1 MRNLSSYVKIYV
13 DIDGT
18 LVYGSMT
25 KLMDWTWR
33 YFHSSLIANILVF
46 LQERFGL
53 YKVNRKL
60 VHILNGAP
68 VAPIFLTARA
78 HHPSTRLLI
87 SKILGHKTFDLV
99 ELASEDP
106 ANDKALF
113 MLQNDAGQGT
123 RVCLFDDTEST
134 RKSVRILGMDAF
146 AVEGMYEVLIQ

>member
-1 MRNLSSYVKIYV
+1 MQDLSSYVKIYV

-33 YFHSSLIANILVF
+33 YFHSSVIANILVF

-60 VHILNGAP
+60 VHILNEAP

-87 SKILGHKTFDLV
+87 SKILGHKTFNLV

-113 MLQNDAGQGT
+113 MLQNNAGQGT

>member
-1 MRNLSSYVKIYV
+1 MRDLSSYAKIYV

-33 YFHSSLIANILVF
+33 HFHSSLIANILVF

-60 VHILNGAP
+60 VHILNEAP

-87 SKILGHKTFDLV
+87 LKILGYKTFDLV

-113 MLQNDAGQGT
+113 MLGNDAGQGT

>member
-1 MRNLSSYVKIYV
+1 MLDLSSYEKIYV

-18 LVYGSMT
+18 LVYGPMT

-33 YFHSSLIANILVF
+33 YFHSPLIANILVF
-46 LQERFGL
+46 LQEKLGL

-60 VHILNGAP
+60 VHILNEAP
-68 VAPIFLTARA
+68 VAPTFLTARA
-78 HHPSTRLLI
+78 PHSSTRLLV
-87 SKILGHKTFDLV
+87 SKILGHKTFELV

-106 ANDKALF
+106 ANDKALY
-113 MLQNDAGQGT
+113 MLQGYGQGT

-134 RKSVRILGMDAF
+134 RKAVRILGMDAF

>member
-1 MRNLSSYVKIYV
+1 MRDLSSYVKIYV

-33 YFHSSLIANILVF
+33 SFHSSLIANILVF

-60 VHILNGAP
+60 VHILNEAP

-134 RKSVRILGMDAF
+134 RKSVRILGIDAF

>member
-1 MRNLSSYVKIYV
+1 MRNLSSYAKIYV

-18 LVYGSMT
+18 LVYGPMT

-33 YFHSSLIANILVF
+33 YFHSPLIANILVF
-46 LQERFGL
+46 LQEKLGL

-60 VHILNGAP
+60 VHILNEAP

-87 SKILGHKTFDLV
+87 SRILGHKTFDLV

-106 ANDKALF
+106 ANDKALY
-113 MLQNDAGQGT
+113 MLQSDGQGT
-123 RVCLFDDTEST
+123 KVCLFDDTEST

>member
-1 MRNLSSYVKIYV
+1 MRDLSSYAKIYV

-25 KLMDWTWR
+25 KLMDWAWR
-33 YFHSSLIANILVF
+33 YFHSSLIVNILVF

-60 VHILNGAP
+60 VHILNEAP
-68 VAPIFLTARA
+68 VAPIFLTARG

-113 MLQNDAGQGT
+113 MLQNNDGQGT

-134 RKSVRILGMDAF
+134 RKSARILGMDAF

>member
-1 MRNLSSYVKIYV
+1 MRDLSSYVKIYV

-18 LVYGSMT
+18 LVYGPMT

-33 YFHSSLIANILVF
+33 HFHSSLIANILVF

-60 VHILNGAP
+60 VHILNEAP

-87 SKILGHKTFDLV
+87 SKILGHKTFGLV
-99 ELASEDP
+99 ELASKDP

-113 MLQNDAGQGT
+113 MLRNDAGQGT

>member
-1 MRNLSSYVKIYV
+1 MRDLSSYAKIYV

-18 LVYGSMT
+18 LVYGPMT
-25 KLMDWTWR
+25 KLMDWTWK
-33 YFHSSLIANILVF
+33 YFHSPLIANILIF
-46 LQERFGL
+46 LQEKLGL
-53 YKVNRKL
+53 YNVNRKL
-60 VHILNGAP
+60 VHMLNEAP

-87 SKILGHKTFDLV
+87 SRILGHKTFDLV
-99 ELASEDP
+99 ELASGDP

-113 MLQNDAGQGT
+113 MLQSREQGT

>member
-1 MRNLSSYVKIYV
+1 MRDLSSYAKIYV

-25 KLMDWTWR
+25 KLMEWTWR
-33 YFHSSLIANILVF
+33 HFHSSLISNILAF

-60 VHILNGAP
+60 VHILNEAP

-87 SKILGHKTFDLV
+87 LKILGHKTFDLV

-123 RVCLFDDTEST
+123 RVCLFDDTKSV

>member
-1 MRNLSSYVKIYV
+1 MRDLSSYVKIYV

-33 YFHSSLIANILVF
+33 YFHSPLIANILVF
-46 LQERFGL
+46 LQEKLGL

-60 VHILNGAP
+60 VHILNEAP

-113 MLQNDAGQGT
+113 MLGSDVGQGT
-123 RVCLFDDTEST
+123 KVCLFDDTENT

-146 AVEGMYEVLIQ
+146 AVEGMYEVLVQ